1 MPPLS
6 ASFQLLREH
15 LSLGVIAALLFAA
28 GLGTSVPAV
37 RRDVRWLTAFPL
49 WIIRRVM
56 RLIGPSFPPVRVFLV
71 IFCFNSVAIFL
82 YMASGVLIVLP
93 AAIAFLTGV
102 NIGVILLKAG
112 DVELP
117 SGERPLVDGMAA
129 DLEVDAGPLVGLCSL
144 AVIVIELPC
153 FWISVGMGIGLAHEL
168 TRAGQ
173 YTFVGMGSALAP
185 RVAAYV
191 CIIIPALFLSALAET
206 AAIRGHVGGEAA
218 STADPAEPDASPNE
232 PPQPNPPAEEE
243 AQEDPPG
250 AEDER

>member
-6 ASFQLLREH
+6 ASFQLLRDH

-49 WIIRRVM
+49 WVIRQVM

-82 YMASGVLIVLP
+82 YMASGVLIVVP

-117 SGERPLVDGMAA
+117 SGERPLVDAMAA
-129 DLEVDAGPLVGLCSL
+129 DREADAGPLVGLCSL

-173 YTFVGMGSALAP
+173 YTFAGMGTALEP

-206 AAIRGHVGGEAA
+206 AAIRGHVAGEAA
-218 STADPAEPDASPNE
+218 STADPAEPEESPDE
-232 PPQPNPPAEEE
+232 PLAEEE
-243 AQEDPPG
+243 TQEDPPDPD
-250 AEDER
+250 DER